1 MTSGS
6 VGAGPDEA
14 ECQIQCD
21 DKFSNAVV
29 DDFTKCAVSAK
40 SCVPQRQDDG
50 SYPVPKDE
58 VLVSKFSTEAL
69 EGDWY
74 ISAGLNKAFDIFDC
88 QLHKFT
94 APSPRKLVGN
104 LQWRVKDPI
113 AGKNFVT
120 RYAVQEFEMD
130 KTRKGILYNLSLI
143 HI

>member
-6 VGAGPDEA
+6 GGAGPDEA
-14 ECQIQCD
+14 ECQIQCG

-69 EGDWY
+69 EGPAPAVTLRLEDSEATRKVWPFRFALSLRVELFEEALTMTLRCENRGRAGGAPAAARDPP
-74 ISAGLNKAFDIFDC
+74 SAGGSI
-88 QLHKFT
+88 Q
-94 APSPRKLVGN
+94 
-104 LQWRVKDPI
+104 
-113 AGKNFVT
+113 
-120 RYAVQEFEMD
+120 
-130 KTRKGILYNLSLI
+130 
-143 HI
+143 